1 MPDEDINFGFEETKS
16 TILDYFLM
24 FKQVKWAVVTT
35 MVVSVAIFLITIGL
49 FDMVMRTASVS
60 SEQNLIG
67 LIALGFA
74 TIFALSLWLPFSNGR
89 LFLKIIVKGRRQQ
102 KELLTIQ
109 SHLMRRS
116 YLMNFELVEPEI
128 IIKEGEPKL
137 EKIMNHLSFVFPEID
152 RVNKKRIKK
161 TKSVEK
167 YASKFKRKMHFLRNY
182 DLGIKTSTGWY
193 VIQFYENLIKFEDV
207 EKIVKKFTLEKTL
220 LGAEIQRIIIVGKKF
235 GSSFEKE
242 QLVEKMTLLKR
253 KIHVDIIL
261 EEEYGYSTI
270 WID

>member
-1 MPDEDINFGFEETKS
+1 MPDNDMNFGFEETKS

-24 FKQVKWAVVTT
+24 FKQVKWAVATT
-35 MVVSVAIFLITIGL
+35 MIASIAILLLIIGL
-49 FDMVMRTASVS
+49 TDLIMREVS
-60 SEQNLIG
+60 ISPDPKISG
-67 LIALGFA
+67 LIVLGIA
-74 TIFALSLWLPFSNGR
+74 MIFALSLWLPISNGR
-89 LFLKIIVKGRRQQ
+89 LFLKIIAKGRKQQ

-128 IIKEGEPKL
+128 IIQEGEPKL

-167 YASKFKRKMHFLRNY
+167 YTKKFKRKLHFLRNY

-193 VIQFYENLIKFEDV
+193 VVQFYENLVHFDDV
-207 EKIVKKFTLEKTL
+207 EKIVKKFSLEKSI
-220 LGAEIQRIIIVGKKF
+220 GGEIQRVIIVGKKF
-235 GSSFEKE
+235 DSSFEKNKII
-242 QLVEKMTLLKR
+242 EKMASLKR

-261 EEEYGYSTI
+261 EEEFGYSTI